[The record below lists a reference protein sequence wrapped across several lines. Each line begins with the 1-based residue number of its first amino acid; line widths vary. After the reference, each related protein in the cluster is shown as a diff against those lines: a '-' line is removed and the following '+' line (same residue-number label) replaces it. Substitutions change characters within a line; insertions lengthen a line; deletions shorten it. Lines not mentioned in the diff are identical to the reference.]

1 MGSVTNYALSWDAN
15 LKTIQQC
22 QLEAQRETDG
32 MASTEYSYRVSRV
45 LSRAPGEMDGV
56 VSRERVRCVPT
67 LPDYRSEYARTM

>member
-32 MASTEYSYRVSRV
+32 MVS
-45 LSRAPGEMDGV
+45 SNYI
-56 VSRERVRCVPT
+56 VSSKLVSSKYCQ
-67 LPDYRSEYARTM
+67 L

>member
-32 MASTEYSYRVSRV
+32 MVNSKFRVS
-45 LSRAPGEMDGV
+45 SMCI
-56 VSRERVRCVPT
+56 VSGK
-67 LPDYRSEYARTM
+67 

>member
-32 MASTEYSYRVSRV
+32 MVSTEYSAYLAAR
-45 LSRAPGEMDGV
+45 
-56 VSRERVRCVPT
+56 REK
-67 LPDYRSEYARTM
+67 RTAW